1 MAKTAL
7 PTLLNVVRILLS
19 VKLIYVIVSFIV
31 FLIDFNQN
39 LETYLGF
46 LRKGDDLAYAS
57 GVILARMLFII
68 GPSLLAVI
76 FITKRKFKLTVTFL
90 SLALFV
96 SIPNESNLFTL
107 IHLFALL
114 IVLLHRPSK
123 LYLKRKDTPVNEAV
137 VEPKN

>member
-39 LETYLGF
+39 METYLGF

-76 FITKRKFKLTVTFL
+76 FITKRRFKLTVTFL

>member
-1 MAKTAL
+1 MVKTAL

-39 LETYLGF
+39 MEAYLGF

-57 GVILARMLFII
+57 GVISARMLFII

-96 SIPNESNLFTL
+96 AIPNESNLFTL

-123 LYLKRKDTPVNEAV
+123 MYLKRKDPPVNEAV
-137 VEPKN
+137 VEPKD

>member
-39 LETYLGF
+39 MEAYLGF

-107 IHLFALL
+107 IHLFAML

-123 LYLKRKDTPVNEAV
+123 MYLKRKDTPVNEAV

>member
-39 LETYLGF
+39 MEAYLGF

-57 GVILARMLFII
+57 GVILARVLFII

-123 LYLKRKDTPVNEAV
+123 LYLKRKDIPVNEAV

>member
-1 MAKTAL
+1 MVKTAL

-39 LETYLGF
+39 MEAYLAF
-46 LRKGDDLAYAS
+46 SRKGNDLAYAS
-57 GVILARMLFII
+57 GVIIARMLFII

-96 SIPNESNLFTL
+96 AIPNESNLFTL

-137 VEPKN
+137 VETKD

>member
-39 LETYLGF
+39 METYLGF

-96 SIPNESNLFTL
+96 AIPNESNLFTL

-123 LYLKRKDTPVNEAV
+123 MYLKQKDTPVNEAV

>member
-1 MAKTAL
+1 MVKTAL

-19 VKLIYVIVSFIV
+19 VKLIYVIVSFIA

-39 LETYLGF
+39 MEAYLAF
-46 LRKGDDLAYAS
+46 SYKGNDLAYAS
-57 GVILARMLFII
+57 GVIIARMLFII
-68 GPSLLAVI
+68 GPSLLAFI

-96 SIPNESNLFTL
+96 AIPNESNLFTL
-107 IHLFALL
+107 VHLFALL

-123 LYLKRKDTPVNEAV
+123 MYLKRKDTRVNEAV
-137 VEPKN
+137 IEPKD